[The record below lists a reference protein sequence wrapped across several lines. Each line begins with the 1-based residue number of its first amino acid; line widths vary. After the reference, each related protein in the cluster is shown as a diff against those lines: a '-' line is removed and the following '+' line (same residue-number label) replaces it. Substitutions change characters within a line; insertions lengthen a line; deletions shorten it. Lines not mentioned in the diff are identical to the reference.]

1 MSSFT
6 YTPYPAGN
14 VQTVAELSGR
24 AVNYVYDLDYHLK
37 SETIT
42 ADPGGNNGAESYTYD
57 AVGNRKTLASTIPSL
72 PGSVN
77 YTYDSNDRLTTD
89 TYDNDGNT
97 ISSAGTASTY
107 DFENHMLTHGG
118 VSMVYDG
125 DGNRVSETAGGVTTK
140 FLVDTLNPTGHS
152 QVLDELV
159 SGAVTK
165 TYTYGL
171 QRISENQLSGST
183 WTPTFYGYDGHG
195 NVRFTTN
202 TAGTVGNTYQYD
214 AFGMPIASTGSIA
227 NTYLYSGER
236 FDSSLN
242 LYQLRAR
249 YYNMLTGRFETMD
262 PGKETCCALPTSRV
276 GNIFDPASLHKY
288 VYTVNN
294 PVNLTDPS
302 GRGIEED
309 AEFEAWLAK
318 EEVELKKTAFELCV
332 ESEIANLSVQEL
344 FEGYSLAELTIK
356 AIANCEAKGWI
367 R

>member
-1 MSSFT
+1 MLCAAQEEL
-6 YTPYPAGN
+6 PAPFAPPMVGSDE
-14 VQTVAELSGR
+14 QIFSLAAAVAVAFVFATHTGKN
-24 AVNYVYDLDYHLK
+24 A
-37 SETIT
+37 
-42 ADPGGNNGAESYTYD
+42 
-57 AVGNRKTLASTIPSL
+57 ASDKKPHQGI
-72 PGSVN
+72 
-77 YTYDSNDRLTTD
+77 
-89 TYDNDGNT
+89 
-97 ISSAGTASTY
+97 
-107 DFENHMLTHGG
+107 F
-118 VSMVYDG
+118 
-125 DGNRVSETAGGVTTK
+125 
-140 FLVDTLNPTGHS
+140 
-152 QVLDELV
+152 
-159 SGAVTK
+159 
-165 TYTYGL
+165 
-171 QRISENQLSGST
+171 SENRTIAVGST
-183 WTPTFYGYDGHG
+183 WSKWQETHWDSGTWWPETVLGPTFYGYDGHG
-195 NVRFTTN
+195 NARFMTN